1 MAITYEATKPFS
13 LSFSSEYYI
22 SALIKKSKLK
32 NITHEQVQKYKNY
45 TNKNWKT
52 YLYKTSICSSFDRAL
67 KSFLTSS

>member
-22 SALIKKSKLK
+22 SALIKKSQLK

-52 YLYKTSICSSFDRAL
+52 LPI
-67 KSFLTSS
+67 